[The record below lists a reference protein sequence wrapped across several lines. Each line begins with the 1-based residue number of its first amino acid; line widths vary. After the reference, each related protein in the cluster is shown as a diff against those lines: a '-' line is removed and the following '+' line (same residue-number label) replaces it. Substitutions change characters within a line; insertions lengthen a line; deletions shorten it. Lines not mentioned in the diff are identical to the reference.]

1 MKQLQP
7 QEGETW
13 REYVLRLAI
22 KANRVDEATSTLN
35 GLSQTMPIKDAS
47 LRTIQVWELD
57 DEQ

>member
-1 MKQLQP
+1 MKQPQP
-7 QEGETW
+7 REGETW

-22 KANRVDEATSTLN
+22 KANRVDEATTTLN

-47 LRTIQVWELD
+47 LKTIQLWWLN